1 MATTLQL
8 ERIGA
13 LVDKL
18 DPLDAKQRG
27 MRIQADEWNALVDV
41 LRGVLEIDRTQE
53 DGVQTNLARAFAAID
68 HQHLG
73 QVSLSWLDADL
84 QARVGGAQDGGSVS
98 VRAALS
104 EAAQTLAGLGTQVAR
119 LGDLVQRQQTALDR
133 ITVDSADRSRT
144 LDQFDQ
150 RFAGVEN
157 LRTLVGTLSN
167 DVRGVAGNIDTV
179 LALRG
184 QLTDP
189 AGHPI
194 DVAQLKANVTEL
206 EGLRENLKGV
216 DGSLLRLRDI
226 EVKLNEVRD
235 ATGVGGAGGLDGRIA
250 TTVDGMRVQL
260 VAGEEAR
267 DAALRQSMATDIGV
281 SETRLR
287 NELNGNLD
295 ARSATF
301 NQAITT
307 EIAAAQARDRVDV
320 DQRIA
325 ASAADVTRAAG
336 ESSAALLD
344 QRLAGLP
351 DQVRATTLELVNG
364 VRAELNGEITASVG
378 GALNARFDTLQQTV
392 GARVGALEGRMGDLT
407 SRLPTLVADSVA
419 TLRDQLAV
427 TVSEQVGSSIAAM
440 RGELN
445 GSISEQI
452 KAGIAVEQSD
462 ANGRIDARFAGL
474 DALVAASVDRSVAA
488 STRDLPDRIAGEVRT
503 QIGGLDVGG
512 LIRNANAELATQLRA
527 EQAQGLA
534 DQQTR
539 SSTALS
545 STVTLLRGEIGAT
558 RTELN
563 TAINTRVVAGPR
575 ITAPIVGPVR

>member
-27 MRIQADEWNALVDV
+27 MRIEADEWNALVDV

-452 KAGIAVEQSD
+452 KAGIAVEQAD